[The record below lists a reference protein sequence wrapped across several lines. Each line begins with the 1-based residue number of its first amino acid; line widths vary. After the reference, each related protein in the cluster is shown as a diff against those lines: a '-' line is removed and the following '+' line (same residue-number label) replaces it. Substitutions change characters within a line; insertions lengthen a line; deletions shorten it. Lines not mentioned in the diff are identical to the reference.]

1 MVVPEHDAAHV
12 WAGTFDPQ
20 QSKVVRH
27 VQENLKHRMLDVTR
41 GETPGQEVK
50 RERDREEFQAAL
62 AQLNDGLSDL
72 CFNMRQ
78 SEPDDEDTSWPPEM
92 DIPYPV
98 SAPGRA
104 CSSNLSK
111 ATSVPAPRQARSSN
125 SSAASVASSGAP
137 GHADKVEAAS
147 GPLKRAKAKDRGT
160 KHARPA
166 PQGAHDVF
174 QHDLWVDERVN
185 ALMEQ
190 VKEAQAKLGPK
201 LQDRSE
207 IADLVERLDRLE
219 RRSAVAGQR
228 ATSISDPPVSGRQQ
242 RHAHAGPHSPFSLP
256 TIREAGGATKVP
268 HAPHQ
273 QQQYYAHPPAQRPA
287 DLSAGHSHWR
297 HRPYLQPR
305 VARGGV
311 LVEPPLA
318 MPANAM
324 PASMAMPANRER
336 YGYGM
341 LFPPISGRVAGPN
354 AGGWADGGS
363 FEEYGGG
370 WKGVDPG
377 HKMPSSLWRQES
389 PQVRRIETQSE
400 RRQSGQQVSSNG
412 SDSAEAGGKKRQ
424 GGGQS
429 AHMAARRSRG
439 YR

>member
-1 MVVPEHDAAHV
+1 MVVPEHDAAHI

-72 CFNMRQ
+72 CFNMRH
-78 SEPDDEDTSWPPEM
+78 SEPDEDTSWPPEM
-92 DIPYPV
+92 DMPYPI

-147 GPLKRAKAKDRGT
+147 VALKQAKAKDKGT
-160 KHARPA
+160 KHARLA

-242 RHAHAGPHSPFSLP
+242 RHAHAGPLSPFSLP

-273 QQQYYAHPPAQRPA
+273 QQQYYAHPPAQRPV
-287 DLSAGHSHWR
+287 DLSAGHNHWR

-311 LVEPPLA
+311 FVEQP
-318 MPANAM
+318 PANAM
-324 PASMAMPANRER
+324 PASIAMPANGDGAR

-341 LFPPISGRVAGPN
+341 LFPPICGRVAGPN

-363 FEEYGGG
+363 SEEYGAG
-370 WKGVDPG
+370 WKGVDPAAG
-377 HKMPSSLWRQES
+377 HRMPSSLWRQES

-400 RRQSGQQVSSNG
+400 RRQSGQQVRSNG
-412 SDSAEAGGKKRQ
+412 KDSAEAGGKKRQ
-424 GGGQS
+424 AGGRS
-429 AHMAARRSRG
+429 AHMAPGRAAR
-439 YR
+439 